1 MVRYKHHRA
10 SGIFQTEGL
19 LVLIGMKLGDVTAER
34 IAALVG
40 PTAVAAVVD
49 IFSGKMHRLQMI
61 LHLEKVKNLLT
72 SVADPDP

>member
-1 MVRYKHHRA
+1 M
-10 SGIFQTEGL
+10 Q
-19 LVLIGMKLGDVTAER
+19 LGDVTAER

-40 PTAVAAVVD
+40 APAVAAVVD

-72 SVADPDP
+72 SVGDPNP